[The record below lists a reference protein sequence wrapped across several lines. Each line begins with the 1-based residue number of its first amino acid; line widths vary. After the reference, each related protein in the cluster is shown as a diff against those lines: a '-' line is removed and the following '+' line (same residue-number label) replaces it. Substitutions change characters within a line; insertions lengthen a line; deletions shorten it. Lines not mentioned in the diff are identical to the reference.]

1 MKFFTSK
8 RILSILLCLCLTCM
22 TCTSCSSLK
31 ANQDLQFLQQLEQ
44 TVTQTQFLLNDS
56 MSIASEMATATYGLV
71 PGEDAA
77 DYASLCRTNADL
89 IEQKAGNI
97 RKLMQELERSDAPK
111 TDRGK
116 ALYEAQ
122 KEYFEDAL
130 SILNQ
135 MEETLVFFAAQ
146 YDAGVP
152 LITAITSSQDDYQQ
166 YLSVVYDAALSVKDD
181 YLQLDTP
188 SYLGELWPLYT
199 SSIDMF
205 TQYLYAQSWGAVGDV
220 LRQYSSAQLISRMG
234 IVASA
239 YENAIYELMAREY
252 IHCEDV
258 IDQNLKVLGAEI
270 LDGCKNGT
278 LPQDSYMQMS
288 SVLFTNY
295 TLIDE
300 IYPNLYPATNSI
312 VNLAIYTDKDFR
324 DVTVTAEIPGFTQVY
339 EQKLTITPEITYL
352 MIKPPVLSDMPDL
365 SSAKD
370 TQLIF
375 KITDNIT
382 GDIIAQE
389 SQSIKLYSIY
399 DYRSN
404 SDEFGVIQNDNI
416 LAWMTPESEGVL
428 AVRRNAV
435 AWLEQNLGRDAGM
448 LPGYQPAYGYGDGE
462 EANITYIQIAAIQS
476 AISAMGV
483 RYNMGPYSLNATQ
496 RVLMPD
502 AVLASQSGICI
513 ETAVLMASVL
523 QSADMHPMIVFTPGH
538 AQVAVE
544 SWSGSGQYFLIET
557 TNLPFDASVD
567 DMNTLTALYSSE
579 DWAEYLSQSS
589 QKAQQSGGMVYIV
602 DCDLAKILNIK
613 GLAY

>member
-1 MKFFTSK
+1 MFKKGTENFNLPQWDF
-8 RILSILLCLCLTCM
+8 
-22 TCTSCSSLK
+22 
-31 ANQDLQFLQQLEQ
+31 DEHPDFL
-44 TVTQTQFLLNDS
+44 
-56 MSIASEMATATYGLV
+56 
-71 PGEDAA
+71 
-77 DYASLCRTNADL
+77 
-89 IEQKAGNI
+89 
-97 RKLMQELERSDAPK
+97 
-111 TDRGK
+111 
-116 ALYEAQ
+116 
-122 KEYFEDAL
+122 
-130 SILNQ
+130 
-135 MEETLVFFAAQ
+135 
-146 YDAGVP
+146 
-152 LITAITSSQDDYQQ
+152 DDINP
-166 YLSVVYDAALSVKDD
+166 A
-181 YLQLDTP
+181 
-188 SYLGELWPLYT
+188 
-199 SSIDMF
+199 F
-205 TQYLYAQSWGAVGDV
+205 
-220 LRQYSSAQLISRMG
+220 
-234 IVASA
+234 
-239 YENAIYELMAREY
+239 N
-252 IHCEDV
+252 V
-258 IDQNLKVLGAEI
+258 IDQNLKVLGTEI

-324 DVTVTAEIPGFTQVY
+324 DVTITAEIPGFTQVY

-513 ETAVLMASVL
+513 ETAVLKASVL